1 MRNPSLLAAP
11 HRVGFFSGSLV
22 LLAAMAWWAWVM
34 VLRLTGVSLSSA
46 TPPAWLHADL
56 MVFGFFP
63 LFMLGFINTAG
74 PKWLSVAAPAKAYWL
89 GSIGLYASG
98 SLLIAL
104 AGFIPPLHATGDALH
119 LVAWAFAV
127 WIWADRIRASA
138 AADRRHAWLVLAAF
152 VMALPA
158 LSCQLAAS
166 LYPAGPL
173 AALWV
178 QSAIQIGIWAFLL
191 PVFLIVSHRMV
202 PFFSSSV
209 LQPYVAWRPFW
220 LLYAW
225 LLLALAHAG
234 LSLAGW
240 FDSRINSSLTDLV
253 FAALLLYASYRWSL
267 RRSFK
272 VPLLAMLHAAFL
284 WAGIALALY
293 TAQGLAAWAGLYTGG
308 LAPLHALTI
317 GFFCCTLLGFV
328 TRVSLGHSGR
338 PLAVAKV
345 TWMLYWLMH
354 AVVLARIAG
363 EFFTHQATLWFS
375 VAAVAGLFTI
385 AAWGW
390 RYVPMYWQPRADGQ
404 PG

>member
-22 LLAAMAWWAWVM
+22 LLAAMAWWACIM
-34 VLRLTGVSLSSA
+34 VLRLLGVNMSSPI
-46 TPPAWLHADL
+46 PPAWLHADL
-56 MVFGFFP
+56 MMFGFFP

-74 PKWLSVAAPAKAYWL
+74 PKWLNVAAPARVHWL
-89 GSIGLYASG
+89 GSIGLYALG
-98 SLLIAL
+98 SLLVAFAAL
-104 AGFIPPLHATGDALH
+104 IPPLHAAGDVLH
-119 LVAWAFAV
+119 VVAWAFAV
-127 WIWADRIRASA
+127 WMWADRILAST
-138 AADRRHAWLVLAAF
+138 AADRRHAWLVLVAF

-158 LSCQLAAS
+158 LLCQLAAS
-166 LYPAGPL
+166 LYPIGPHT
-173 AALWV
+173 ALWV
-178 QSAIQIGIWAFLL
+178 HSAIQIGIWTFLL

-202 PFFSSSV
+202 PFFSASV

-225 LLLALAHAG
+225 LILALAHAG

-240 FDSRINSSLTDLV
+240 FDGRINSGITDLG

-267 RRSFK
+267 CRSFK

-284 WAGIALALY
+284 WAGIALVLY
-293 TAQGLAAWAGLYTGG
+293 AAQGLAAWAGFYVGG

-345 TWMLYWLMH
+345 TWVLYWMMH

-363 EFFTHQATLWFS
+363 ECFTHQATPWFS
-375 VAAVAGLFTI
+375 IAAVAGVLTL
-385 AAWGW
+385 AAWAW